1 MAEIH
6 NYVKFQRGSQAA
18 YDKLKAANRLEDNAL
33 YFIQDP
39 NNLEKNGALY
49 LGKTLISGIN
59 DTLENLTL
67 SSLNDLNITD
77 DLTDGYILQY
87 DITEGKWVSTSL
99 ITALEN
105 VNVSPNASS
114 IIIKDTQLQENE
126 TLNECLTRVNN
137 SPTSGDISFVDGVP
151 YLYDGEQ
158 WKLLVGE
165 SIDNRVT
172 LLENEIITIKRNVND
187 LQDGLEAVDGKI
199 ARAIESVNQR
209 QYEITQTL
217 PNIEDVGELN
227 NTIFLV
233 PNDDGSENNSYT
245 EYIAINGQYEKI
257 GSSDINLN
265 NYVTTENFNNTVSD
279 LTTQLNNLST
289 NLENVSDNYVTI
301 ENFENTVNDL
311 TTQLNDLS
319 ADLLENVSDN
329 YVTIERYTTE
339 VGELSKLLTATGK
352 QSTTVI
358 DEIISLQE
366 ELTWAEL
373 DEDEDGSSEED
384 NG

>member
-18 YDKLKAANRLEDNAL
+18 YDRLKAANRLEDNAL

-39 NNLEKNGALY
+39 NNLEKNGSLY

-59 DTLENLTL
+59 DALENLTL

-77 DLTDGYILQY
+77 DLADGYILQY

-105 VNVSPNASS
+105 ANFSPNASS
-114 IIIKDTQLQENE
+114 ITIKDTQLQENE

-151 YLYDGEQ
+151 YLYNGEQ
-158 WKLLVGE
+158 WELLVGE

-172 LLENEIITIKRNVND
+172 SLENEITTIKSNVND

-199 ARAIESVNQR
+199 AAAIESVNQR
-209 QYEITQTL
+209 QYEITSTL
-217 PNIEDVGELN
+217 PDIEDVGELN
-227 NTIFLV
+227 NTIFLI
-233 PNDDGSENNSYT
+233 PNDDGSGNNSYT
-245 EYIAINGQYEKI
+245 EYMVINGQYEKI

-265 NYVTTENFNNTVSD
+265 NYVTTENFNDTVGD
-279 LTTQLNNLST
+279 LTSQLNSLST
-289 NLENVSDNYVTI
+289 NLENISDNY
-301 ENFENTVNDL
+301 L
-311 TTQLNDLS
+311 
-319 ADLLENVSDN
+319 
-329 YVTIERYTTE
+329 TIERYTTE

-358 DEIISLQE
+358 DEIISLKE

-373 DEDEDGSSEED
+373 DEDENGSSEED